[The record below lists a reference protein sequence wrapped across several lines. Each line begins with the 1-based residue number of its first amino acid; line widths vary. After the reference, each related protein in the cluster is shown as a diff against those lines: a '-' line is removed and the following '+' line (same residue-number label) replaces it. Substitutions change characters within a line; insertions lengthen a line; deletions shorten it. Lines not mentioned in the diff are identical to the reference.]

1 MLISDAATECVY
13 HPKQKPGLKPGAVEA
28 LTRRVGTRPCDH
40 RDLWVYNLTRT
51 AFLEQ
56 ILLDEAGNVRSRY
69 NEEPKQQSNGDIPHN
84 GSRVDRETAT
94 SITQSLPAVTSAP
107 PEQLTTSAAEPVT
120 TANPLKR
127 KHKDAED
134 ERWFFATEE
143 LDLAQHLPPQGV
155 LLEVVNY
162 FTTSF
167 HHWIPYL
174 HKKRLHDKVTEGV
187 CSNGL
192 LLVLHAL
199 VAVALRHMEPN
210 VLFMDQDQIQRQST
224 VSRIIVETH
233 AIRSVSIESLQALIF
248 IVFDY
253 VSVYSLPFRWLTSHS
268 SMTARTI
275 AHGRSLAASQGRSAT
290 SSSHLNPHRRHN
302 RACS

>member
-1 MLISDAATECVY
+1 VVTIF
-13 HPKQKPGLKPGAVEA
+13 GAS
-28 LTRRVGTRPCDH
+28 LTS
-40 RDLWVYNLTRT
+40 T
-51 AFLEQ
+51 AFLEH
-56 ILLDEAGNVRSRY
+56 ILLDETGIVRPRYKIDTEQQGNDNPPGHVTHASG
-69 NEEPKQQSNGDIPHN
+69 EAATKSDPVVAPVGPAQPH
-84 GSRVDRETAT
+84 
-94 SITQSLPAVTSAP
+94 I
-107 PEQLTTSAAEPVT
+107 TTSATESATSV
-120 TANPLKR
+120 NPLKR
-127 KHKDAED
+127 KHDEPEA

-155 LLEVVNY
+155 LLKVVDY

-174 HKKRLHDKVTEGV
+174 HKKRLHDKVSEGV

-199 VAVALRHMEPN
+199 VAVALGHMDPN
-210 VLFMDQDQIQRQST
+210 ILFMDHDQIQRQSN

-253 VSVYSLPFRWLTSHS
+253 VSIHHVALR
-268 SMTARTI
+268 
-275 AHGRSLAASQGRSAT
+275 
-290 SSSHLNPHRRHN
+290 
-302 RACS
+302 

>member
-1 MLISDAATECVY
+1 MILV
-13 HPKQKPGLKPGAVEA
+13 VF
-28 LTRRVGTRPCDH
+28 LTS
-40 RDLWVYNLTRT
+40 T

-56 ILLDEAGNVRSRY
+56 ILLDEAGVVRPRY
-69 NEEPKQQSNGDIPHN
+69 RIDAEQQGNDKLHGHVTPAPGEAMIQSNPSVAPICPE
-84 GSRVDRETAT
+84 RVPANTNAAGLAT
-94 SITQSLPAVTSAP
+94 P
-107 PEQLTTSAAEPVT
+107 
-120 TANPLKR
+120 ANPLKR
-127 KHKDAED
+127 KHDEPEA

-143 LDLAQHLPPQGV
+143 LDLAQHLPSQGV
-155 LLEVVNY
+155 LLKVVDY

-174 HKKRLHDKVTEGV
+174 HKKRLQDKVSEGV

-199 VAVALRHMEPN
+199 VAVALRHMDPK
-210 VLFMDQDQIQRQST
+210 VLFMDYDQIQRQSS

-253 VSVYSLPFRWLTSHS
+253 VSIHCVAL
-268 SMTARTI
+268 
-275 AHGRSLAASQGRSAT
+275 
-290 SSSHLNPHRRHN
+290 
-302 RACS
+302 

>member
-1 MLISDAATECVY
+1 MITSF
-13 HPKQKPGLKPGAVEA
+13 GAF
-28 LTRRVGTRPCDH
+28 LTP
-40 RDLWVYNLTRT
+40 T

-56 ILLDEAGNVRSRY
+56 ILLDEAGVVRPRY
-69 NEEPKQQSNGDIPHN
+69 
-84 GSRVDRETAT
+84 RVDTDQHGNVEL
-94 SITQSLPAVTSAP
+94 SGHVTSEEATKSNPSVAP
-107 PEQLTTSAAEPVT
+107 VAPEQPHIAASSTESATP
-120 TANPLKR
+120 ANRLKR
-127 KHKDAED
+127 KHDELEA

-143 LDLAQHLPPQGV
+143 LDLAQHLPPQSV
-155 LLEVVNY
+155 LLKVVDY

-174 HKKRLHDKVTEGV
+174 HKKRLHDKVSEGV

-199 VAVALRHMEPN
+199 VAVALRHMDPN
-210 VLFMDQDQIQRQST
+210 ILFMDREQIQRQSS

-253 VSVYSLPFRWLTSHS
+253 VSIFY
-268 SMTARTI
+268 
-275 AHGRSLAASQGRSAT
+275 
-290 SSSHLNPHRRHN
+290 
-302 RACS
+302 

>member
-1 MLISDAATECVY
+1 MITIF
-13 HPKQKPGLKPGAVEA
+13 GAF
-28 LTRRVGTRPCDH
+28 LTS
-40 RDLWVYNLTRT
+40 T

-56 ILLDEAGNVRSRY
+56 ILLDEAGTVRPRY
-69 NEEPKQQSNGDIPHN
+69 RVETEQQRDGDLQGHVTHAARVAATQSNPVVA
-84 GSRVDRETAT
+84 RVG
-94 SITQSLPAVTSAP
+94 
-107 PEQLTTSAAEPVT
+107 PEQLPVTTSATEPVT
-120 TANPLKR
+120 PANLLKR
-127 KHKDAED
+127 KHEEPEA

-155 LLEVVNY
+155 LLKVVDY

-174 HKKRLHDKVTEGV
+174 HKKRLHDKVNEGV

-199 VAVALRHMEPN
+199 VAVALRHMEPSI
-210 VLFMDQDQIQRQST
+210 LFMDHDQIQRQSN

-253 VSVYSLPFRWLTSHS
+253 VSIRYWHCDIWLTIHS
-268 SMTARTI
+268 STMARTTV
-275 AHGRSLAASQGRSAT
+275 HGHSLAALQGRLLIC
-290 SSSHLNPHRRHN
+290 SSPLNPHLHHN
-302 RACS
+302 RVYS